1 LKNPFITP
9 DDWTYYVTTSALEK
23 EEKYKKKFDEDFPR
37 SVPYNRTLAFALR
50 AKLELLTAN
59 DLEAEEW
66 VNEILPDIPFDNFIP
81 LQPTISHVLHLNM
94 VPEDIQPDEGWGAGV
109 RPGVRYIYSN
119 GTTHYVL
126 DTLYHFREM
135 VYTLFSDENEASVQM
150 SFSLTKYENNECF
163 YYCPRSDTWDDIAT
177 VMRKGFTQ
185 YDNYDDDDEE
195 EEETT

>member
-37 SVPYNRTLAFALR
+37 SVPYNRTLA
-50 AKLELLTAN
+50 
-59 DLEAEEW
+59 
-66 VNEILPDIPFDNFIP
+66 FDNFIP